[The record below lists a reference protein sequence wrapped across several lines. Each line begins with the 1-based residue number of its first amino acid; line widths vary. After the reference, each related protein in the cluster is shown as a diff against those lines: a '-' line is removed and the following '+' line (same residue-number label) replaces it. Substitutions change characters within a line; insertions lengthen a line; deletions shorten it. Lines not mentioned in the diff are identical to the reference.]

1 MASTDVKFALI
12 FLFQIVVG
20 ILGNFWLF
28 YHFTSHYLRGYGA
41 KSTGLILRHLTLINC
56 LVILSRGIPETMAAF
71 ELKSF
76 LSDFG
81 CKVVFF
87 VHRVARGMSI
97 DTTCLLSVF
106 QAITISPWG
115 SRWAMLKGKA
125 SQYIGPSNILCWT
138 LNIILHIMV
147 PVYVTD
153 KWNSRNTSRT
163 MDLGYCTS
171 KLHDKH
177 TDLLY
182 MLLISVHDVL
192 CLGLITW
199 TSVFMVSILHKHRHQ
214 VQHIHRTKVP
224 PTSSPEI
231 RATQSILVLVSTF
244 VSFYTFSSIIY
255 IYFSVFYKTCW
266 WLMTTSALINSGF
279 PTACPFILL
288 SHNHCVS
295 RFFSVCMG
303 RNTHFPRLIRE
314 I

>member
-12 FLFQIVVG
+12 FLFQMVVG

-41 KSTGLILRHLTLINC
+41 KSTGLILRHLTLINS

-71 ELKSF
+71 EPKSF

-87 VHRVARGMSI
+87 VHRVARGMSM

-125 SQYIGPSNILCWT
+125 SQYVGPSNILCWT

-182 MLLISVHDVL
+182 MLLLSVHDVL
-192 CLGLITW
+192 SLGLITW
-199 TSVFMVSILHKHRHQ
+199 ASVFMVSILHKHRHQ

-255 IYFSVFYKTCW
+255 IYFSVFYETCW
-266 WLMTTSALINSGF
+266 WLMTISALINSGF

-288 SHNHCVS
+288 SHNHSVS

>member
-28 YHFTSHYLRGYGA
+28 YHFMSHYLRGYGA
-41 KSTGLILRHLTLINC
+41 KSTGLILRHLTLINS
-56 LVILSRGIPETMAAF
+56 LVILSRGIPETMTAF

-87 VHRVARGMSI
+87 VHRVARGMSM

-106 QAITISPWG
+106 QAITISPWS
-115 SRWAMLKGKA
+115 SR
-125 SQYIGPSNILCWT
+125 
-138 LNIILHIMV
+138 
-147 PVYVTD
+147 
-153 KWNSRNTSRT
+153 
-163 MDLGYCTS
+163 
-171 KLHDKH
+171 
-177 TDLLY
+177 
-182 MLLISVHDVL
+182 
-192 CLGLITW
+192 
-199 TSVFMVSILHKHRHQ
+199 HRHQ

-224 PTSSPEI
+224 PTCSPEI

-303 RNTHFPRLIRE
+303 RNTHFPHLIRE